1 MEFVLGSVR
10 EGMER
15 GCGGVAGGAP
25 IAWEKEAGVA
35 LWLKVDGND

>member
-1 MEFVLGSVR
+1 MVFVLSLVR

-15 GCGGVAGGAP
+15 GCDGVAGGPP
-25 IAWEKEAGVA
+25 IAGEKEDDVA